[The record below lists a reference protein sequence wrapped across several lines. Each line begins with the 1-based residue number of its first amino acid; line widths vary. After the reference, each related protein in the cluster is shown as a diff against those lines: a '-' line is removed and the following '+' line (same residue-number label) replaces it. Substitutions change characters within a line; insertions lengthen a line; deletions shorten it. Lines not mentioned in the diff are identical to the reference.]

1 MMDQIEYT
9 TEEKKL
15 IDDMVQRLPKIRKKL
30 RFSQTEFGEKLG
42 LSRQTI
48 SSIERGIVPLSWNN
62 YLAILF
68 LLTINNRK
76 VFYYP
81 KDNEQDTIGLLKKM
95 LSVKEDKPE

>member
-1 MMDQIEYT
+1 MDQIEYT
-9 TEEKKL
+9 TDEQKL

-30 RFSQTEFGEKLG
+30 KFTQTEFGEKLG

-62 YLAILF
+62 FLAILF
-68 LLTINNRK
+68 LLTINNRR

-81 KDNEQDTIGLLKKM
+81 KDNEQDTIDLLKKI
-95 LSVKEDKPE
+95 LSVKGDRQE